1 MGHLDVSE
9 YDLHALVDGQLTGE
23 RRHEVMAH
31 LAARPDAAARVAI
44 FTDQR
49 AALAALR
56 ESLPDAGTASPLA
69 ELGETLGRVV
79 QRQRRVRRAIT
90 VAGAAAL
97 AVTAWLTPPPRTSR
111 QTSA

>member
-49 AALAALR
+49 AALVECVKFCKWAVALG
-56 ESLPDAGTASPLA
+56 PAGWVKRPR
-69 ELGETLGRVV
+69 G
-79 QRQRRVRRAIT
+79 
-90 VAGAAAL
+90 AGASSAL
-97 AVTAWLTPPPRTSR
+97 
-111 QTSA
+111 